1 MLILACDTTSEHG
14 GAAIYRDLECLACA
28 RNQDRANYSV
38 TLFRM
43 VEGLLAQLNLSLRD
57 IELFAV
63 ATGPGSFTGIRV
75 GIAATQGWAQAF
87 ERPVRGVSVLEAM
100 VEEAPPESVWAAPIL
115 DARRGEFFV
124 GLFRR
129 DGESRPA
136 TGSRTVGHGT
146 GAWGYTVAPG
156 SQIGKATERDPALK
170 LGGALASRPV
180 GSSIQTSTQK
190 PGDHGLVLAQNSL
203 RQFFEE
209 FATGERANQP
219 ICCLV
224 REHDKAAQELRSTFP
239 GHLRWQSVQ
248 GWLVD
253 AVARLAVFAQEE
265 GRLES
270 PGELNACYIR
280 CSDAELH
287 WKG

>member
-1 MLILACDTTSEHG
+1 MLVLAFDTTSEHG
-14 GAAIYRDLECLACA
+14 GAAIYRDLECLACS
-28 RNQDRANYSV
+28 RNQGSSNYSV

-43 VEGLLAQLNLSLRD
+43 VEGLLAQSNLGLRD

-75 GIAATQGWAQAF
+75 GVAAAQGWAQAF
-87 ERPVRGVSVLEAM
+87 GRPVRGVSVLEAM
-100 VEEAPPESVWAAPIL
+100 VEEARPEAVWAASVL

-129 DGESRPA
+129 HGESCPVG
-136 TGSRTVGHGT
+136 GSRPMGHGT
-146 GAWGYTVAPG
+146 GAWGYAVAAG
-156 SQIGKATERDPALK
+156 SHIGKATEPNPVLK
-170 LGGALASRPV
+170 LGGVQASRPLP
-180 GSSIQTSTQK
+180 SSAQSATE
-190 PGDHGLVLAQNSL
+190 HGLVLAQNSL

-209 FATGERANQP
+209 FATGECASQA

-224 REHDKAAQELRSTFP
+224 REHDRTALELRSTFP

-253 AVARLAVFAQEE
+253 AVARLAVFAHRE
-265 GRLES
+265 GRLQS
-270 PGELNACYIR
+270 PAGLNACYIR

>member
-1 MLILACDTTSEHG
+1 MIVLVLAFDTTSEYG
-14 GAAIYRDLECLACA
+14 GAAIYRDLERLACA
-28 RNQDRANYSV
+28 RNLGSANYSV
-38 TLFRM
+38 TLFQM
-43 VEGLLAQLNLSLRD
+43 VEGLLAQLNLGLRD

-75 GIAATQGWAQAF
+75 GIAAAQGWAQAF
-87 ERPVRGVSVLEAM
+87 GRPVRGVSVLEAM
-100 VEEAPPESVWAAPIL
+100 VEEARPEAVWAAPVL

-129 DGESRPA
+129 AGESCP
-136 TGSRTVGHGT
+136 TSGSSLASHGA
-146 GAWGYTVAPG
+146 GPWGYTVAPG
-156 SQIGKATERDPALK
+156 GLIGKSTEHTRDLK
-170 LGGALASRPV
+170 LEEAHASRPLP
-180 GSSIQTSTQK
+180 SSTQSVAE
-190 PGDHGLVLAQNSL
+190 DGLVLAENSL

-209 FATGERANQP
+209 FATGERASQA

-224 REHDKAAQELRSTFP
+224 REDDRMAQELRPTFP

-253 AVARLAVFAQEE
+253 AVARLAVFAHGE
-265 GRLES
+265 GRLQS
-270 PGELNACYIR
+270 PAELSASYIR

>member
-1 MLILACDTTSEHG
+1 VLVLAFDTTSEHG
-14 GAAIYRDLECLACA
+14 GAAIYRDQECLACA
-28 RNQDRANYSV
+28 RNLGGANYSV
-38 TLFRM
+38 TLFHM
-43 VEGLLAQLNLSLRD
+43 VEGLLAQLNLGLRD

-75 GIAATQGWAQAF
+75 GLAAAQGWAQAF
-87 ERPVRGVSVLEAM
+87 GRPVRGVSVLEAM
-100 VEEAPPESVWAAPIL
+100 VEEARPEAVWAAPVL

-124 GLFRR
+124 SILRR
-129 DGESRPA
+129 HGESCPAGGSRPA
-136 TGSRTVGHGT
+136 SHGA

-156 SQIGKATERDPALK
+156 SLIGKGTERTPDLK
-170 LGGALASRPV
+170 LEEARASRPLP
-180 GSSIQTSTQK
+180 SSTQSAAE
-190 PGDHGLVLAQNSL
+190 HGLVLAQNSL

-209 FATGERANQP
+209 FAMGERASQA

-224 REHDKAAQELRSTFP
+224 REHDRRAQELRSTFP
-239 GHLRWQSVQ
+239 GHVLWQSVQ

-253 AVARLAVFAQEE
+253 AVARVAVFARGE
-265 GRLES
+265 GRLQS
-270 PGELNACYIR
+270 PAELSASYIR

>member
-1 MLILACDTTSEHG
+1 MLVLAFDTTSEHG
-14 GAAIYRDLECLACA
+14 GAAIYRDLERLACA
-28 RNQDRANYSV
+28 RNLGSANYSV
-38 TLFRM
+38 TLFQI
-43 VEGLLAQLNLSLRD
+43 VEGVLAQLNLGLRD

-75 GIAATQGWAQAF
+75 GIAAAQGWAQAF
-87 ERPVRGVSVLEAM
+87 GRPVRGVSVLEAM
-100 VEEAPPESVWAAPIL
+100 VEEARPEAVWAAPVL

-129 DGESRPA
+129 AGESCPA
-136 TGSRTVGHGT
+136 GGSRPTGHGA

-156 SQIGKATERDPALK
+156 GLTGKSTEHTRDLK
-170 LGGALASRPV
+170 LEEAHASRPLP
-180 GSSIQTSTQK
+180 SSTQ
-190 PGDHGLVLAQNSL
+190 GVAEHGLVLGQDSL
-203 RQFFEE
+203 REFFEE
-209 FATGERANQP
+209 FAVGERASQG

-224 REHDKAAQELRSTFP
+224 REHDRAAQELRPTFP

-253 AVARLAVFAQEE
+253 AVGRLAVFAHGE
-265 GRLES
+265 GRLQS
-270 PGELNACYIR
+270 PAELSACYIR

>member
-1 MLILACDTTSEHG
+1 MLVLAFDTTSEHG
-14 GAAIYRDLECLACA
+14 GAAIYRDLERLTCA
-28 RNQDRANYSV
+28 RNQGSANYSV
-38 TLFRM
+38 TLFQM
-43 VEGLLAQLNLSLRD
+43 VEGLLVQLNLGLRD
-57 IELFAV
+57 VELFAV

-75 GIAATQGWAQAF
+75 GIAAAQGWAQAF
-87 ERPVRGVSVLEAM
+87 GRPVRGVSVLEAM
-100 VEEAPPESVWAAPIL
+100 VEEARPEAVWAAPVL

-129 DGESRPA
+129 HGERCS
-136 TGSRTVGHGT
+136 GGT
-146 GAWGYTVAPG
+146 EAWGYAVAPG
-156 SQIGKATERDPALK
+156 GLIGKSTEHTRDLK
-170 LGGALASRPV
+170 LEEARASRLLP
-180 GSSIQTSTQK
+180 SSTQSAAE
-190 PGDHGLVLAQNSL
+190 DGLVLGQNSL

-209 FATGERANQP
+209 FAVGERTSQA

-224 REHDKAAQELRSTFP
+224 REHDRRAQELRSTFP

-253 AVARLAVFAQEE
+253 AVAQLAVFAHGE
-265 GRLES
+265 GRLQS
-270 PGELNACYIR
+270 PAELSASYIR

>member
-1 MLILACDTTSEHG
+1 MIILAFDTTSEHG
-14 GAAIYRDLECLACA
+14 GVAIYRDLERLGEAE
-28 RNQDRANYSV
+28 NQGNANYSV
-38 TLFRM
+38 TLFEMTDR
-43 VEGLLAQLNLSLRD
+43 LLARLNLTLRD
-57 IELFAV
+57 IDLFAV

-75 GIAATQGWAQAF
+75 GVAAAQGWAQAF
-87 ERPVRGVSVLEAM
+87 GRPVRGVSVLEAM
-100 VEEAPPESVWAAPIL
+100 VEEARPEAVWAASVL

-129 DGESRPA
+129 HGESCPA
-136 TGSRTVGHGT
+136 GGSRPMGHGT
-146 GAWGYTVAPG
+146 GAWGYAVEPG
-156 SQIGKATERDPALK
+156 SQIGKATERDPILK
-170 LGGALASRPV
+170 LGGAQTSRPLP
-180 GSSIQTSTQK
+180 SSAQSATE
-190 PGDHGLVLAQNSL
+190 HGLVLAQNSL

-209 FATGERANQP
+209 FATGECASQA

-224 REHDKAAQELRSTFP
+224 REHDRTALELRSTFP

-253 AVARLAVFAQEE
+253 AVARLAVFAHGE
-265 GRLES
+265 GRLQS
-270 PGELNACYIR
+270 PAELSASYIR